1 MPCLGRI
8 SKEHPTTMSFLL
20 ARKVEMTQVWDGD
33 SVVSV
38 TRLSV
43 PDLTVSQIRTVE
55 KDGYSAIQLNEGMR
69 KREFRTDDTSA
80 YEAGAS
86 VSLDAFQPGD
96 KVKIAGYSKGRGF
109 QGVVKRHGFHGV
121 GMASHGQKNRQRH
134 PGSIG
139 STAPQRVVP
148 GRKMAG
154 RMGNERN
161 TIKGIKIVSVDAEGR
176 FILVKGAVPGARGAL
191 IEIRKD

>member
-1 MPCLGRI
+1 
-8 SKEHPTTMSFLL
+8 MSFLL
-20 ARKVEMTQVWDGD
+20 ARKVEMTQIWEDG
-33 SVVSV
+33 SVTPV
-38 TRLSV
+38 TRLAV
-43 PDLTVSQIRTVE
+43 PEITVSQIRTAE
-55 KDGYSAIQLNEGMR
+55 KDGYSAVQINDGTF
-69 KREFRTDDTSA
+69 KREIRMDDTSA
-80 YEAGAS
+80 FEVGGS
-86 VSLDAFQPGD
+86 VSLDSFQAGED
-96 KVKIAGYSKGRGF
+96 IKIAGYSKGRGF

-161 TIKGIKIVSVDAEGR
+161 TIKGLRIVQIDADNR
-176 FILVKGAVPGARGAL
+176 FIYVKGAVPGARGAL
-191 IEIRKD
+191 IEIYKNS

>member
-1 MPCLGRI
+1 
-8 SKEHPTTMSFLL
+8 MSFLL
-20 ARKVEMTQVWDGD
+20 ARKVEMTQIWEDG
-33 SVVSV
+33 SVTPV

-43 PDLTVSQIRTVE
+43 PEITVSQIRTVE
-55 KDGYSAIQLNEGMR
+55 KDGYSAVQINDGSF
-69 KREFRTDDTSA
+69 KREIRMDDTSA
-80 YEAGAS
+80 FEVGAS
-86 VSLDAFQPGD
+86 VSIDTFQPGEL
-96 KVKIAGYSKGRGF
+96 VKIAGYSKGRGF

-161 TIKGIKIVSVDAEGR
+161 TIKGMRIVQIDADGR
-176 FILVKGAVPGARGAL
+176 FIYVKGAVPGARNAL
-191 IEIRKD
+191 LEIYKNY